1 MGRRPIIRETILKI
15 FEETNKDYLSFSE
28 IKINCEK
35 KLNRKV
41 HDSNIHRNLK
51 NLINNGSVEKIL
63 IDGKPAYKLTQQYC
77 AQSLKNKL
85 IKIIKERN
93 ANEFTELL
101 HARDESVPH
110 AILEIPPQED
120 IFSIGIKA
128 GEFLMVEW
136 KIPHV
141 GIADT
146 LFNDFIMLPKD
157 KQDGIVKLLA
167 WSYWTGVRCYI
178 EKSSF
183 KEQPLKEELN
193 ELKEDCK
200 RYLEKAKRNN
210 DENRVKGERAIL
222 KTLKITEEL
231 ITKENLKDFLTF
243 IENNRKKYEFYIE
256 IILNTFHRWPRGGE
270 LIFNEFMNY
279 MYNIFD
285 GLNAIGLWKYFEKKL
300 KYHILNACDVLN
312 YFIKEVFNY
321 YKRKNE
327 LLLKEV
333 HGTFNEAKDN
343 LKGCM
348 PFIEDL
354 TELLEKRKFVAIY
367 LWNFEAIDTEIEKC
381 YKLPQFE
388 DWFRALKEGRLNH
401 RIWLFD
407 DRTIKEVEKACRR
420 VRRGMPPE
428 NIKIDKEPW
437 TLRDLFEYHP
447 MGKDPSFWE
456 ELINILYK
464 QKEQKL
470 IHL

>member
-1 MGRRPIIRETILKI
+1 MLLYNLSYGGRPIIRETILKI

-35 KLNRKV
+35 KLNRKL

-110 AILEIPPQED
+110 VILEIPPQED

-210 DENRVKGERAIL
+210 DENRVKGEKAIL

-256 IILNTFHRWPRGGE
+256 IILNTFHRWPCGGE

-285 GLNAIGLWKYFEKKL
+285 GLNAIGLLEYFKK
-300 KYHILNACDVLN
+300 KSLN
-312 YFIKEVFNY
+312 I
-321 YKRKNE
+321 
-327 LLLKEV
+327 
-333 HGTFNEAKDN
+333 TF
-343 LKGCM
+343 
-348 PFIEDL
+348 
-354 TELLEKRKFVAIY
+354 
-367 LWNFEAIDTEIEKC
+367 
-381 YKLPQFE
+381 
-388 DWFRALKEGRLNH
+388 
-401 RIWLFD
+401 
-407 DRTIKEVEKACRR
+407 
-420 VRRGMPPE
+420 
-428 NIKIDKEPW
+428 
-437 TLRDLFEYHP
+437 
-447 MGKDPSFWE
+447 
-456 ELINILYK
+456 
-464 QKEQKL
+464 
-470 IHL
+470 